1 MNKVEKH
8 FVLIFWGVRWYIDPS
23 IYEKGLNNNLNGDQ
37 SGSVISQEARTLYV
51 DLADIVFFSFASG
64 E

>member
-1 MNKVEKH
+1 MNDVDKP
-8 FVLIFWGVRWYIDPS
+8 FVLIFWGVRCYIDPS

-51 DLADIVFFSFASG
+51 DLADIVFFSFDSG